1 MSLEL
6 FLYSKSACKPCTE
19 AENIIAGLSRSY
31 DIVCHVIKVD
41 DDYELQQRYGS
52 RVPVLEHAGIT
63 ISERVLDRQA
73 VMAWLKQQLDE

>member
-1 MSLEL
+1 MRLEL
-6 FLYSKSACKPCTE
+6 FLYSKSACKPCIE
-19 AENIIAGLSRSY
+19 AESIIAGLVNSH

-63 ISERVLDRQA
+63 ISELGLDRQA
-73 VMAWLKQQLDE
+73 VKAWLKQELG